1 MDAQLA
7 LLQEIRSAVWIL
19 VYLVGAGVLL
29 SFVRAVAAS
38 YRTIKTELASAF
50 SNTASAM
57 FDRGQYDSLIKY
69 CYEHL
74 KKNPKEAY
82 AYWFLGKANHQLKKY
97 DKAVEYLNK
106 AKEIY
111 PSWEKDWVDPIL
123 KKIKA
128 ELKSPLTRRSTRTRK
143 SSAPVS

>member
-1 MDAQLA
+1 MDAQLT

-29 SFVRAVAAS
+29 SLVRAVATS
-38 YRTIKTELASAF
+38 YRTIRTELANAF

-57 FDRGQYDSLIKY
+57 FDRGQYESLIKY
-69 CYEHL
+69 CHEHL

-82 AYWFLGKANHQLKKY
+82 AYWFLGKAHHQLKKY

-106 AKEIY
+106 AKEIF
-111 PSWEKDWVDPIL
+111 PSWEKDWVGPIL
-123 KKIKA
+123 EKIEA
-128 ELKSPLTRRSTRTRK
+128 ERKSPLTTGSRRRRR
-143 SSAPVS
+143 